1 MVISGNMIF
10 VGELLK
16 SKMISQAILLECIDR
31 LLQKR
36 AECIAASNS
45 IDQGVH
51 HVEALCAFLHTVGP
65 FFDNPQV
72 NQGLGFY
79 IRV

>member
-1 MVISGNMIF
+1 MVCVTGNIIF

-36 AECIAASNS
+36 EECIATSNGK
-45 IDQGVH
+45 DQGVH
-51 HVEALCAFLHTVGP
+51 HVEALCAFIHTVGP

-72 NQGLGFY
+72 TLGV
-79 IRV
+79 RV